1 MNIVDADRNDRIDF
15 KEFVDLWDFIKIWQR
30 TFHRFDRD
38 KSGTID
44 RTELQNAL
52 TDFGYVVTPQLLDI
66 LQRKY
71 DVNASAPHDS
81 PSPKSGAPP
90 GITFDRFVRACVVLH
105 QVSGAF
111 KKLHTNRE
119 GWVKIDYLQFLQ
131 TVLSLP

>member
-1 MNIVDADRNDRIDF
+1 
-15 KEFVDLWDFIKIWQR
+15 
-30 TFHRFDRD
+30 
-38 KSGTID
+38 
-44 RTELQNAL
+44 LQNAL

-71 DVNASAPHDS
+71 GLCSQYRLYCYPYLFVKDVNASAPHDS